1 MKESGFL
8 VAQSVGRVSSEEEL
22 ELNVQLNLYIKKERV
37 THVRV
42 LVDGTRDQSGD
53 VIASTKDLRERVAE
67 GRGSLNGGKV
77 EHADV
82 IRVAEAE
89 NVSAL
94 AEGDSLGDEVDVLV
108 EDTAVV

>member
-1 MKESGFL
+1 M
-8 VAQSVGRVSSEEEL
+8 
-22 ELNVQLNLYIKKERV
+22 
-37 THVRV
+37 
-42 LVDGTRDQSGD
+42 
-53 VIASTKDLRERVAE
+53 
-67 GRGSLNGGKV
+67 

-108 EDTAVV
+108 EDTAVT